1 MRDFYSLGSGR
12 NFEDVERNRVMLRL
26 DALMSEIIHSFL
38 LVWKLDDEGLTQG
51 MFLSS
56 YKNKSKR
63 AILLGFD
70 RFDDI
75 LRSVA
80 KDEVVESHFILDPK
94 QGKFFRKNS

>member
-1 MRDFYSLGSGR
+1 MGWPTPR
-12 NFEDVERNRVMLRL
+12 
-26 DALMSEIIHSFL
+26 
-38 LVWKLDDEGLTQG
+38 KC
-51 MFLSS
+51 S